1 MLDHTKKPH
10 AKVTLLFEGP
20 ADKQNEAI
28 KALKKLGFSN
38 AGNNPPSIPW
48 REAFK
53 EFEGKEPGTSLAG
66 GRHKEGLT
74 QVQLSEL
81 TGIPQRH
88 ISEMERGKRPI
99 GKKNAKLFSK
109 ALNVNYRMF
118 L

>member
-10 AKVTLLFEGP
+10 TKVTLLFEGP
-20 ADKQNEAI
+20 SEKQNEAI
-28 KALKKLGFSN
+28 EALKKLGFYS
-38 AGNNPPSIPW
+38 ASNNPPPIPW

-53 EFEGKEPGTSLAG
+53 EFEGNEPGTNLAG

-99 GKKNAKLFSK
+99 GKRNARLFAK
-109 ALNVNYRMF
+109 ALKVDYRMF

>member
-10 AKVTLLFEGP
+10 TKVTLLFEGP
-20 ADKQNEAI
+20 AEKQKEAI
-28 KALKKLGFSN
+28 EALKKLGFSST
-38 AGNNPPSIPW
+38 GNNSPSIPW

-53 EFEGKEPGTSLAG
+53 EFESNKPGTSLAG
-66 GRHKEGLT
+66 ARGKEGLT
-74 QVQLSEL
+74 QVQLSKL

-99 GKKNAKLFSK
+99 GKKNSRLFSK
-109 ALNVNYRMF
+109 ALNIDYRVF

>member
-1 MLDHTKKPH
+1 MLDHMKKPH
-10 AKVTLLFEGP
+10 TRVTLLFEGP
-20 ADKQNEAI
+20 SDREAEAI
-28 KALKKLGFSN
+28 AALKSLGFN
-38 AGNNPPSIPW
+38 IAGENKKRIPW

-53 EFEGKEPGTSLAG
+53 EFEGNEAGHNLAG

-74 QVQLSEL
+74 QVQLSKL

-109 ALNVNYRMF
+109 ALHIDYRMF

>member
-1 MLDHTKKPH
+1 MLDHMKKPH
-10 AKVTLLFEGP
+10 IKVTLLFEGP
-20 ADKQNEAI
+20 EEKQEEAI
-28 KALKKLGFSN
+28 AALEKLGFSN
-38 AGNNPPSIPW
+38 TGDSPATPW
-48 REAFK
+48 RDAFK
-53 EFEGKEPGTSLAG
+53 EFEGNEHGTSLAG

-74 QVQLSEL
+74 QVQLSKL

-109 ALNVNYRMF
+109 ALNVDYRMF